1 MQHVWKIVLGVLLGA
16 VMVGTAVANPP
27 GEAKPDPNPALQEY
41 TRRVDLALR
50 PLFSPLVT
58 KWIQQKYGKDATARI
73 RFIAVEPNGVLHVHV
88 DAEAPGK
95 TCIFA
100 LFYEW
105 RDGWR
110 IDQVDNHSG
119 SASGCH

>member
-1 MQHVWKIVLGVLLGA
+1 MQHVWRVVLGVLLSA
-16 VMVGTAVANPP
+16 AMVGTAVANPP
-27 GEAKPDPNPALQEY
+27 GEATSDPNSALQEY

-50 PLFSPLVT
+50 PMFSPLVT

-73 RFIAVEPNGVLHVHV
+73 RFIAVEPNGLLHVHV
-88 DAEAPGK
+88 DAEALGK

-100 LFYEW
+100 LLYEW

-119 SASGCH
+119 SASGCP